1 MKEGKYPWILK
12 LRFQVIL
19 IFSLKSKY
27 FIHGSISLK
36 LTNLSILNFL
46 VSSGAKD
53 LYFEGVPDFDI
64 TTFGARLCRLKI
76 IKVGKNLNCMESRSE
91 KVGTEVDHWYNKTET
106 IREFNDFGAIN
117 LGQACPIETEGQE
130 DEDNKFIANLAF
142 EMPPQVAIEDS
153 MYFVK

>member
-1 MKEGKYPWILK
+1 ME
-12 LRFQVIL
+12 
-19 IFSLKSKY
+19 S
-27 FIHGSISLK
+27 
-36 LTNLSILNFL
+36 TNLSILNFL

-76 IKVGKNLNCMESRSE
+76 TKVGKNLNCMESRSE

-106 IREFNDFGAIN
+106 TREFNDFGAIN